1 MKYMLMIIGR
11 NEWEEAYSEADFAA
25 EMEAHAAFA
34 EYLQARGIAF
44 SGEALHEP
52 SASSTVR
59 HSAEGITVTDGPFV
73 DVKEGIGGFYLIETN
88 SLEEAV
94 EAARHCPAEIAVE
107 VRPVYDTGD

>member
-1 MKYMLMIIGR
+1 MKYMLMIMGS
-11 NEWEEAYSEADFAA
+11 NEWEDGFTEADFAA
-25 EMEAHAAFA
+25 EMEAHGAFA
-34 EYLQARGIAF
+34 EYLRSRGMAF

-52 SASSTVR
+52 SAASTVW
-59 HSAEGITVTDGPFV
+59 HKDDGITVSDGPFV
-73 DVKEGIGGFYLIETN
+73 DVKEGIGGFYLIETD